1 MCHSL
6 EIAMSSGKEKKRQE
20 RRGKQ
25 RKAMKSRLVGRF
37 FREVTEMS
45 EGDLGG
51 FVLKKKKARIC
62 LWQIAP
68 CAGVFA
74 KGE

>member
-1 MCHSL
+1 
-6 EIAMSSGKEKKRQE
+6 
-20 RRGKQ
+20 
-25 RKAMKSRLVGRF
+25 MKSRLVGRF